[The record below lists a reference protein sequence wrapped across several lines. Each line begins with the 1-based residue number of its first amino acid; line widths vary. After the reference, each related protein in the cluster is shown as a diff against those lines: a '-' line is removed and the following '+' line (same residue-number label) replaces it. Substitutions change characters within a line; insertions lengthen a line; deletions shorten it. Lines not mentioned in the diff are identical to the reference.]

1 LIEIERQYKL
11 ALPLPNPDIHEL
23 IAKQLE
29 IEPSKVFFGI
39 NLVRAKMKLPKL
51 EYPKRKL
58 AVTPDQL
65 QAVDLMYAP
74 FLPTPPIGIHKIIA
88 KQLKMDEW
96 RVHVAI
102 GLLRKQK
109 EMPRWNEDRSDLPE
123 SMKQQLAEKKEREA
137 EEARL
142 KAEEEAAKPPKPPKA
157 EKEKKPKKEAV
168 AAEAEVEGD
177 AEVEAPEPKPAEPKA
192 AKGKA
197 KAKAAVAEAE
207 SDSEDS
213 DD

>member
-1 LIEIERQYKL
+1 
-11 ALPLPNPDIHEL
+11 
-23 IAKQLE
+23 
-29 IEPSKVFFGI
+29 
-39 NLVRAKMKLPKL
+39 MKLPKL

-137 EEARL
+137 EEARI
-142 KAEEEAAKPPKPPKA
+142 KAEEEAAKPPKAP
-157 EKEKKPKKEAV
+157 KEKKPKKEAV
-168 AAEAEVEGD
+168 PAEAEAETEVEAD
-177 AEVEAPEPKPAEPKA
+177 AEDDAPEPKPAPAKP

-197 KAKAAVAEAE
+197 KAKAAVAETEA
-207 SDSEDS
+207 DSEESED
-213 DD
+213 